1 MNNSDMPINP
11 LVNDK
16 GTVTYVTSK
25 EGRCLHARG
34 LSKREHFAGQTLQ
47 ALLSNSTMGD
57 SALWDTPQEWTKQ
70 MTETAVEM
78 ADALLEELDK

>member
-1 MNNSDMPINP
+1 MKNSDMPVYP

-16 GTVTYVTSK
+16 GVVKYVTSQ
-25 EGRCLHARG
+25 EGHSLPATG
-34 LSKREHFAGQTLQ
+34 LSKREHFAGQALQ

-57 SALWDTPQEWTKQ
+57 SALWGTPQEWTKQ